1 MNIVLIVIGFYL
13 LAGLIAIT
21 MLEVLTKR
29 VSRRIR
35 SASFDTQSITGSNN
49 VKVSIIVTL
58 CALLLF
64 WPFAIYAAIVPAK
77 K

>member
-13 LAGLIAIT
+13 VAGLIAIT
-21 MLEVLTKR
+21 ILEILTKR
-29 VSRRIR
+29 VSKRIR
-35 SASFDTQSITGSNN
+35 SASFDTQSITGSTNTT
-49 VKVSIIVTL
+49 VSMIVTL

-64 WPFAIYAAIVPAK
+64 WPFAIYAAIVPSK